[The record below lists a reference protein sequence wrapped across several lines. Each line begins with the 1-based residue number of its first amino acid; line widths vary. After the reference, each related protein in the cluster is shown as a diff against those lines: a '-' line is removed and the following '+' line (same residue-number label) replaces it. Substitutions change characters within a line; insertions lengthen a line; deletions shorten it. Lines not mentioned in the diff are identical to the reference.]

1 MTVMARMKFDPKHKA
16 EQIGDFPK
24 LKLER
29 KGDRARVLCVEEPE
43 YAWTHTLKMPAVLDG
58 NAVTQQVT
66 NFKGELVERMKMDFV
81 GRPICLGDPG
91 ILEDN
96 HVDVKNCPACARS
109 VESDTVSAP
118 ERRFAMHVI
127 TYAIKPGGFD
137 LRTPFSC
144 ECVVWAY
151 GDSIY
156 NKLTDFVTQWGSL
169 TEHDLFLG
177 PCENVDFQKYEISIS
192 SAAAWKSNPEW
203 QSLVL
208 QTFQENQTEHLE
220 AFCGRKVNQSFME
233 EDIQKIVNRWRI
245 INGEPLYKSDGL
257 DGMEQKSLTESLGA
271 LLDRTSSD
279 GATSEVPA
287 SDVSPQGFG
296 DLFASMKTSAAPSV
310 VTVSASIP
318 STPPPTPTPPT
329 PTPPTPTPPTPTP
342 VPQPPREVVDALG
355 TEQIEVPKVESSEP
369 VATATSTMPFEELLK
384 YSNK

>member
-16 EQIGDFPK
+16 EQIGNFPK
-24 LKLER
+24 LKLEH

-58 NAVTQQVT
+58 RAVTQQVT
-66 NFKGELVERMKMDFV
+66 TFKGELVDRMKMDFV

-91 ILEDN
+91 ILEDK

-137 LRTPFSC
+137 LRTPFSS

-177 PCENVDFQKYEISIS
+177 PCENVDFQKYEIAIS
-192 SAAAWKSNPEW
+192 SAAAWKSNTEW

-233 EDIQKIVNRWRI
+233 EDLQKIANRWRI

-257 DGMEQKSLTESLGA
+257 DGMEQKNLTESLGA

-279 GATSEVPA
+279 SVAPEVPA
-287 SDVSPQGFG
+287 SDAGPQGFG
-296 DLFASMKTSAAPSV
+296 DLLASMKN
-310 VTVSASIP
+310 SASPTGDADGSIP
-318 STPPPTPTPPT
+318 TTPPPTPPSPSPVPDDVPPPTPTPH
-329 PTPPTPTPPTPTP
+329 TPPPA
-342 VPQPPREVVDALG
+342 PQPPHEVVDVLG
-355 TEQIEVPKVESSEP
+355 TEPKVESSEP
-369 VATATSTMPFEELLK
+369 VVADTAAMPFEELLK